1 MSCFRYMQRR
11 ARSKGLNA
19 APYFTLQREI
29 CEQNM
34 VIASKPP
41 EQLLVILQP
50 ELVTTELGPLYLR
63 LQTLDRLSVAFCPD
77 EQLCQEALR
86 ILLALQQKLQY
97 QSHLSSSMDIVDGSD
112 SSRPA
117 AIMKLLVQLNGIEI
131 LLRIIMQYSLLPRET
146 AVKHVNNSRYL
157 ILQSHCV
164 EVLHRLCVDDT
175 NVARELSHKEA
186 LFQGLL
192 SLLQFSETCLVA
204 CDLIECLLLSR
215 REVLNLTTIP
225 NITSLIANMNDI
237 QLANFCKVLA
247 ISLSDLDVYE
257 HKTSLY
263 AQCKEKNRNN
273 FSCVRDINQEV
284 ILNVPGI
291 LKRLVMIACAK
302 PLSLVGNRGSVH
314 NDVADTPRF
323 PAIAGEMN
331 HWMQWIENQVST
343 SDTGSELDFVGGIS
357 QWNRESSHFQH
368 EAALK
373 ISAEM
378 TFRAEAV
385 YILGLLLVGK
395 RRKEVQRALAS
406 LRLIPQLSDLF
417 DHFVWKYNTMRG
429 QDRGRLPGHN
439 INCECSPEVAL
450 KIQVLRL
457 VHSFCEHAEYKHVM
471 LSWSEYSELKRNEL
485 ARSVES
491 PSLDRNLMCTGSKGL
506 LTKIVEVLKKEAGS
520 STFRFWLSRAIES
533 YLRGCT
539 SSADQDF
546 LLSRG
551 LLQLVAGNLVNCNVR
566 QKEVLQSSFDLL
578 GELVKFNLRAFRQ
591 LDKIL
596 STEAKQRK
604 LLQLVNGYLVD
615 SNMFVRSLVLSQEHL
630 SVSDDYEA
638 REYAERSSYVLSH
651 IGDQRNRIRY
661 LKKLVSL
668 VTISN
673 LTQENVSCV
682 NTALVL
688 LIFAQQRGQLVSYLH
703 ALRGPPPPGAAS
715 KTACNAS
722 VPASVPAGSA
732 AATATASSG
741 SLLQNL
747 LELLHFWQE
756 HYLHKDKDCSALEKS
771 SRIGFHRWKAMVNTL
786 VSEDI
791 TSPVSLVYHVHPGPS
806 TRDS

>member
-1 MSCFRYMQRR
+1 MSCYRYIRTR
-11 ARSKGLNA
+11 ALSKGYSSA
-19 APYFTLQREI
+19 SYFTLQREI
-29 CEQNM
+29 CEQSM
-34 VIASKPP
+34 VITSMPP
-41 EQLLVILQP
+41 EQLIGILQP
-50 ELVTTELGPLYLR
+50 ELVMTEYGPLYQQ
-63 LQTLDRLSVAFCPD
+63 LQTLDHLSVAYYPD
-77 EQLCQEALR
+77 DQLYEESLH

-97 QSHLSSSMDIVDGSD
+97 HAHLSTSMDIVDGSY

-117 AIMKLLVQLNGIEI
+117 AITRLLVELNGIEI
-131 LLRIIMQYSLLPRET
+131 LLRIIMQYSLLPRES
-146 AVKHVNNSRYL
+146 AIKHVKDPRYL
-157 ILQSHCV
+157 VIQSHCV
-164 EVLHRLCVDDT
+164 KVLHRLCVDDANT
-175 NVARELSHKEA
+175 ARELSEKEA
-186 LFQGLL
+186 LFQGLF

-215 REVLNLTTIP
+215 REVLDLTAIS
-225 NITSLIANMNDI
+225 NISSLIANFSHN
-237 QLANFCKVLA
+237 QLANFCKILA
-247 ISLSDLDVYE
+247 ISLSNLDVYE

-263 AQCKEKNRNN
+263 GQCKEKNRNN

-302 PLSLVGNRGSVH
+302 PY
-314 NDVADTPRF
+314 TPRF

-343 SDTGSELDFVGGIS
+343 SGTGPVMDFIGGIS
-357 QWNRESSHFQH
+357 QWNRESGWFQH

-395 RRKEVQRALAS
+395 RKKEVQRALAS

-417 DHFVWKYNTMRG
+417 DHFVWKHNTMRG

-439 INCECSPEVAL
+439 VNCECSPEVAL

-457 VHSFCEHAEYKHVM
+457 VHIFCDHAEYKHVM
-471 LSWSEYSELKRNEL
+471 LSWSEYSELKRNEQT
-485 ARSVES
+485 RSVES
-491 PSLDRNLMCTGSKGL
+491 PSLDRNLMCTGSNGL

-520 STFRFWLSRAIES
+520 STLRFWLSRAIES

-551 LLQLVAGNLVNCNVR
+551 LRQLVAGNLVNCNVR

-615 SNMFVRSLVLSQEHL
+615 SNMFVRSLVISQEHL
-630 SVSDDYEA
+630 CVSDDYEA
-638 REYAERSSYVLSH
+638 KEYAERTSYVLSH

-688 LIFAQQRGQLVSYLH
+688 LIFAQQHGQLVGYLH
-703 ALRGPPPPGAAS
+703 ALRGPPPAGAAS
-715 KTACNAS
+715 KAACNANAH
-722 VPASVPAGSA
+722 ASVPAGST
-732 AATATASSG
+732 AATATASSER
-741 SLLQNL
+741 LLA
-747 LELLHFWQE
+747 
-756 HYLHKDKDCSALEKS
+756 KPA
-771 SRIGFHRWKAMVNTL
+771 
-786 VSEDI
+786 
-791 TSPVSLVYHVHPGPS
+791 
-806 TRDS
+806 

>member
-1 MSCFRYMQRR
+1 MSCYRYMQSR
-11 ARSKGLNA
+11 ARSKGLSA
-19 APYFTLQREI
+19 ASYFTLQREI
-29 CEQNM
+29 CEQSM
-34 VIASKPP
+34 VISSKPP
-41 EQLLVILQP
+41 EQLIGILQP
-50 ELVTTELGPLYLR
+50 ELVMTEYGPLYQR
-63 LQTLDRLSVAFCPD
+63 LQTLDHLSVAYYPD
-77 EQLCQEALR
+77 DQLYEESLH

-97 QSHLSSSMDIVDGSD
+97 HAHLSTSMDIVDGSY

-117 AIMKLLVQLNGIEI
+117 AITRLLVELNGIEI
-131 LLRIIMQYSLLPRET
+131 LLRIIMQYSLLPRES
-146 AVKHVNNSRYL
+146 AIKHVKDPRYL
-157 ILQSHCV
+157 IIQSHCV
-164 EVLHRLCVDDT
+164 ELLHRLCVDDANT
-175 NVARELSHKEA
+175 ARALSEKEA

-215 REVLNLTTIP
+215 REVLNLTAIS
-225 NITSLIANMNDI
+225 NITSLIANLSDI
-237 QLANFCKVLA
+237 QLANFCKILA

-302 PLSLVGNRGSVH
+302 PY
-314 NDVADTPRF
+314 TPRF

-343 SDTGSELDFVGGIS
+343 SGSGPVMDFIGGIS
-357 QWNRESSHFQH
+357 QWNRESGRFQH

-439 INCECSPEVAL
+439 VNCECSPEVAL

-471 LSWSEYSELKRNEL
+471 LSWSEYSELQRNEQ

-638 REYAERSSYVLSH
+638 KEYAERTSYVLSH

-688 LIFAQQRGQLVSYLH
+688 LIFAQQHGQLVSYLH

-715 KTACNAS
+715 KAACNANA
-722 VPASVPAGSA
+722 PTSVPAGST

-771 SRIGFHRWKAMVNTL
+771 SRIAFHRWKAMVNTL

>member
-1 MSCFRYMQRR
+1 MQRR
-11 ARSKGLNA
+11 ARAGGLNA
-19 APYFTLQREI
+19 AAYFTFHRETF
-29 CEQNM
+29 EQSLT
-34 VIASKPP
+34 APP
-41 EQLLVILQP
+41 EKLLLAVQP
-50 ELVTTELGPLYLR
+50 ESSPHHFGPLYGP
-63 LQTLDRLSVAFCPD
+63 LQTLDRLSVSFCPD
-77 EQLCQEALR
+77 KELCDKSIS
-86 ILLALQQKLQY
+86 ILLNILQKFQAQT
-97 QSHLSSSMDIVDGSD
+97 HLTPSNDINDGSESND
-112 SSRPA
+112 PITIIKSV
-117 AIMKLLVQLNGIEI
+117 VQLNGIEI
-131 LLRIIMQYSLLPRET
+131 LLRIIMQYSLLPKET
-146 AVKHVNNSRYL
+146 AVKHVRNNQYL
-157 ILQSHCV
+157 MVQSLSV
-164 EVLHRLCVDDT
+164 ELLHRLCVEDPL
-175 NVARELSHKEA
+175 AAQKLSSKES
-186 LFQGLL
+186 LFHGLL
-192 SLLQFSETCLVA
+192 SLMQFNETCLVS

-215 REVLNLTTIP
+215 RDVLNLTTIP
-225 NITSLIANMNDI
+225 NITSLIASLDDI
-237 QLANFCKVLA
+237 QLGNFCKVLA

-302 PLSLVGNRGSVH
+302 PY
-314 NDVADTPRF
+314 TPRY

-331 HWMQWIENQVST
+331 HWMQWIENRIT
-343 SDTGSELDFVGGIS
+343 SPEPASGQGFIGGIS
-357 QWNRESSHFQH
+357 QWSPDVNLFQH
-368 EAALK
+368 EPSLK

-417 DHFVWKYNTMRG
+417 DHFVWKYNSNRG

-439 INCECSPEVAL
+439 VNCECSPEVAL

-471 LSWSEYSELKRNEL
+471 LSWSEYSELKRNES

-491 PSLDRNLMCTGSKGL
+491 PSLERSLMCTGSKGL

-578 GELVKFNLRAFRQ
+578 GELVKFNLKAFRQ

-630 SVSDDYEA
+630 SASEDYET
-638 REYAERSSYVLSH
+638 REYAERSSYVLTH

-668 VTISN
+668 VSISN

-688 LIFAQQRGQLVSYLH
+688 LIFAQQRGHLVSYLH
-703 ALRGPPPPGAAS
+703 ALRGPSAGKAAC
-715 KTACNAS
+715 TAPTEA
-722 VPASVPAGSA
+722 ADQGGSGA
-732 AATATASSG
+732 AATGASSSGG

-771 SRIGFHRWKAMVNTL
+771 SRISFQRWKAMVNTL

-791 TSPVSLVYHVHPGPS
+791 TNPVSLVYHAHPGPS

>member
-1 MSCFRYMQRR
+1 MSCLRYMQRR
-11 ARSKGLNA
+11 ARARGFNA

-41 EQLLVILQP
+41 EQMLVIIQP
-50 ELVTTELGPLYLR
+50 ELVTSELGPLYLR

-77 EQLCQEALR
+77 EQLYQEALR

-97 QSHLSSSMDIVDGSD
+97 QSHLGSSLDIVDGSD
-112 SSRPA
+112 QSRPA
-117 AIMKLLVQLNGIEI
+117 AVMKLLVQLNGIEI

-302 PLSLVGNRGSVH
+302 P
-314 NDVADTPRF
+314 
-323 PAIAGEMN
+323 
-331 HWMQWIENQVST
+331 W
-343 SDTGSELDFVGGIS
+343 IS
-357 QWNRESSHFQH
+357 QWNRESSRFQH

-604 LLQLVNGYLVD
+604 LLTLVNGYLVD

-722 VPASVPAGSA
+722 APASVPAGST

>member
-11 ARSKGLNA
+11 ARAKGLNA

-302 PLSLVGNRGSVH
+302 P
-314 NDVADTPRF
+314 
-323 PAIAGEMN
+323 
-331 HWMQWIENQVST
+331 W
-343 SDTGSELDFVGGIS
+343 IS
-357 QWNRESSHFQH
+357 QWNRESSRFQH

-630 SVSDDYEA
+630 SVSDDYES

>member
-1 MSCFRYMQRR
+1 M
-11 ARSKGLNA
+11 
-19 APYFTLQREI
+19 T
-29 CEQNM
+29 
-34 VIASKPP
+34 
-41 EQLLVILQP
+41 
-50 ELVTTELGPLYLR
+50 
-63 LQTLDRLSVAFCPD
+63 
-77 EQLCQEALR
+77 
-86 ILLALQQKLQY
+86 
-97 QSHLSSSMDIVDGSD
+97 
-112 SSRPA
+112 
-117 AIMKLLVQLNGIEI
+117 
-131 LLRIIMQYSLLPRET
+131 
-146 AVKHVNNSRYL
+146 
-157 ILQSHCV
+157 
-164 EVLHRLCVDDT
+164 
-175 NVARELSHKEA
+175 
-186 LFQGLL
+186 
-192 SLLQFSETCLVA
+192 
-204 CDLIECLLLSR
+204 
-215 REVLNLTTIP
+215 
-225 NITSLIANMNDI
+225 
-237 QLANFCKVLA
+237 
-247 ISLSDLDVYE
+247 
-257 HKTSLY
+257 
-263 AQCKEKNRNN
+263 
-273 FSCVRDINQEV
+273 
-284 ILNVPGI
+284 
-291 LKRLVMIACAK
+291 
-302 PLSLVGNRGSVH
+302 
-314 NDVADTPRF
+314 DTPRF
-323 PAIAGEMN
+323 PAVAGEMN
-331 HWMQWIENQVST
+331 HWMQWIESQVS
-343 SDTGSELDFVGGIS
+343 SMEAVPEQDFIGGIS
-357 QWNRESSHFQH
+357 QWNRESYRFHH
-368 EAALK
+368 EAAMK

-395 RRKEVQRALAS
+395 RRKEVQRTLAS

-417 DHFVWKYNTMRG
+417 DHFVWKYNTVRG

-485 ARSVES
+485 ARAVES
-491 PSLDRNLMCTGSKGL
+491 PSLDRSLMCTGSKGL

-596 STEAKQRK
+596 STEAKKRK
-604 LLQLVNGYLVD
+604 LLQLVNGFLVD

-630 SVSDDYEA
+630 SASDDYEA
-638 REYAERSSYVLSH
+638 REYAERSSYVLTH

-668 VTISN
+668 VSISN
-673 LTQENVSCV
+673 LTQGQQRRLNIVYTDPADPDSQENVSCV

-688 LIFAQQRGQLVSYLH
+688 LIFAQQRGQLVTYLH
-703 ALRGPPPPGAAS
+703 ALRGPSPSGAA
-715 KTACNAS
+715 KAACTAGAAAS
-722 VPASVPAGSA
+722 AAAGSA
-732 AATATASSG
+732 AAAAATASSG

-771 SRIGFHRWKAMVNTL
+771 SRIGFHRWKAMVNML

-791 TSPVSLVYHVHPGPS
+791 TNPVSLVYHVHPGPS

>member
-29 CEQNM
+29 CEQSM
-34 VIASKPP
+34 VITSKPP
-41 EQLLVILQP
+41 EQLLGILQP
-50 ELVTTELGPLYLR
+50 ELVTTEHGPLYLR
-63 LQTLDRLSVAFCPD
+63 LQTLDRLSVAFFPD
-77 EQLCQEALR
+77 DQLCEEALH

-97 QSHLSSSMDIVDGSD
+97 QSHLSTSMDIVDGSD

-131 LLRIIMQYSLLPRET
+131 LLRIIMQYSLLPRES
-146 AVKHVNNSRYL
+146 AIKHVNDARYL
-157 ILQSHCV
+157 IIQSHCV
-164 EVLHRLCVDDT
+164 EVLHRLCVDDA

-302 PLSLVGNRGSVH
+302 PY
-314 NDVADTPRF
+314 TPRF

-343 SDTGSELDFVGGIS
+343 SGTGPVMDFVGGIS
-357 QWNRESSHFQH
+357 QWNRESNRFQH

-722 VPASVPAGSA
+722 APASVPAGST

>member
-1 MSCFRYMQRR
+1 MACVRYFQRR
-11 ARSKGLNA
+11 VRSKDLKLA
-19 APYFTLQREI
+19 AYFTLHREI
-29 CEQNM
+29 CEQVLITSN
-34 VIASKPP
+34 KPP
-41 EQLLVILQP
+41 QQILLALQAELAIP
-50 ELVTTELGPLYLR
+50 EHGSFHAR
-63 LQTLDRLSVAFCPD
+63 LQVLDRLSVSFCPS
-77 EQLCQEALR
+77 EELYQEALN
-86 ILLALQQKLQY
+86 ILLGMHQKLQY
-97 QSHLSSSMDIVDGSD
+97 QSHLNSSVDITDGSD
-112 SSRPA
+112 SSHPE
-117 AIMKLLVQLNGIEI
+117 AIMKMLVQYDGIEI
-131 LLRIIMQYSLLPRET
+131 LVRIVMQFSLLPWET
-146 AVKHVNNSRYL
+146 ASKHAKNSEYL
-157 ILQSHCV
+157 ILQSLCV
-164 EVLHRLCVDDT
+164 EVLHRLCVDDA
-175 NVARELSHKEA
+175 NVARELCNKEG

-192 SLLQFSETCLVA
+192 SLLQFGETCLVA

-215 REVLNLTTIP
+215 RDVLNLTTIP
-225 NITSLIANMNDI
+225 NITSLIGNMDDI

-291 LKRLVMIACAK
+291 LSRLVGIACAK
-302 PLSLVGNRGSVH
+302 PY
-314 NDVADTPRF
+314 TPRF
-323 PAIAGEMN
+323 PAVAGEMN
-331 HWMQWIENQVST
+331 HWMQWIESQVS
-343 SDTGSELDFVGGIS
+343 SMEAVPEQDFIGGIS
-357 QWNRESSHFQH
+357 QWNRESYRFHH
-368 EAALK
+368 EAAMK

-395 RRKEVQRALAS
+395 RRKEVQRTLAS

-417 DHFVWKYNTMRG
+417 DHFVWKYNTVRG

-485 ARSVES
+485 ARAVES
-491 PSLDRNLMCTGSKGL
+491 PSLDRSLMCTGSKGL

-596 STEAKQRK
+596 STEAKKRK
-604 LLQLVNGYLVD
+604 LLQLVNGFLVD

-630 SVSDDYEA
+630 SASDDYEA
-638 REYAERSSYVLSH
+638 REYAERSSYVLTH

-668 VTISN
+668 VSISN

-688 LIFAQQRGQLVSYLH
+688 LIFAQQRGQLVTYLH
-703 ALRGPPPPGAAS
+703 ALRGPSPSGAA
-715 KTACNAS
+715 KAACTAGAAAS
-722 VPASVPAGSA
+722 AAAGSA
-732 AATATASSG
+732 AAAAATASSG

-771 SRIGFHRWKAMVNTL
+771 SRIGFHRWKAMVNML

-791 TSPVSLVYHVHPGPS
+791 TNPVSLVYHVHPGPS

>member
-302 PLSLVGNRGSVH
+302 P
-314 NDVADTPRF
+314 
-323 PAIAGEMN
+323 
-331 HWMQWIENQVST
+331 W
-343 SDTGSELDFVGGIS
+343 IS

-417 DHFVWKYNTMRG
+417 DHFVWKYNTMGSPPPAAHVRMRMRG